1 VSQNTLYP
9 RRPQIPLS
17 KVLIGNGLISPSD
30 RIFGYYETLCTTNP
44 GVDTPVF
51 NETRCDMMAAA
62 MPRCMD
68 LVHVCYNHP
77 DPVSASHVQ
86 FKTQSSV

>member
-1 VSQNTLYP
+1 M
-9 RRPQIPLS
+9 
-17 KVLIGNGLISPSD
+17 LIGNGLISPSE

-44 GVDTPVF
+44 GVDKPVF

-77 DPVSASHVQ
+77 DPVSAHALSNL
-86 FKTQSSV
+86 TTSS